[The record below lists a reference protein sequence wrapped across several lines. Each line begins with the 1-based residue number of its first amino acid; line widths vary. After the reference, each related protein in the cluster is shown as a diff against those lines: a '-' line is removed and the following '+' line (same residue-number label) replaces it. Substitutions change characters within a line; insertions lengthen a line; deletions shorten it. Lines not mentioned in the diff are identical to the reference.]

1 MDIICV
7 LHIIVS
13 LTVNAFFILLI
24 IININIEYGKPF
36 NIVCWRETQDLGE
49 ICAKYCYVV

>member
-1 MDIICV
+1 MDVICV

-24 IININIEYGKPF
+24 IININMEYGNPF

-49 ICAKYCYVV
+49 ICAKYCFVV

>member
-24 IININIEYGKPF
+24 IININIEYGNPF